1 MMLIENNRLLNLGA
15 EDDAHSI
22 QNQEIDVTFPDSVDD
37 RSGANYRT
45 NVNSKLATKN
55 AGAVTLK
62 VTTNQSRLNNDLN
75 PNESPSKTT
84 LSSKGLKQGVLRN
97 NQTEEALV
105 YKTVDSADSLKPNRI
120 SEFKHS
126 LVTGASTTESKELPA
141 LHQKHLIKNIN
152 AQANHYGLMIEQQK
166 RKIM

>member
-22 QNQEIDVTFPDSVDD
+22 QNQEIDVTFPESVED
-37 RSGANYRT
+37 RSGTNYRT

-55 AGAVTLK
+55 IDAETLR
-62 VTTNQSRLNNDLN
+62 VTTNLNKRRLNNDLN

-84 LSSKGLKQGVLRN
+84 LSNKGLNQGVLRN

-152 AQANHYGLMIEQQK
+152 AQANHYGVMI
-166 RKIM
+166 